1 MKRGRK
7 DKETEMLSPTIK
19 PVKSRK
25 GTVAPYDGETD
36 MSLRDL
42 EDDSIG
48 TKESPLDDRLTIAD
62 LGKKPDKGTFI
73 ET

>member
-1 MKRGRK
+1 M
-7 DKETEMLSPTIK
+7 
-19 PVKSRK
+19 KSRK

-62 LGKKPDKGTFI
+62 LGKKPD
-73 ET
+73 

>member
-1 MKRGRK
+1 MKRGKK
-7 DKETEMLSPTIK
+7 DKETEMLSRTIK

>member
-7 DKETEMLSPTIK
+7 DKETEMLSLTIK

-48 TKESPLDDRLTIAD
+48 TKESPLDDRLTMAD
-62 LGKKPDKGTFI
+62 LGKKPD
-73 ET
+73 

>member
-1 MKRGRK
+1 MKRGKK
-7 DKETEMLSPTIK
+7 DKETEMLSLTIK

-42 EDDSIG
+42 EDGSIG

-62 LGKKPDKGTFI
+62 LGKKPD
-73 ET
+73 

>member
-7 DKETEMLSPTIK
+7 DKETEMLSLTIK